1 MTAFTRRLAGGAGL
15 KELVDVPAADLC
27 DVITGLEGVK
37 NAAAAA
43 QARVT
48 DTVVTK
54 LREQAVADGV
64 PRRRADKGLRK
75 QVGLARRE
83 SPHAGS
89 RHIGFARAVVHEMP
103 NTHAAMTEGRLTEWA
118 AMELVRETA
127 CLTSQQRSIV
137 DARLADRLRV
147 DSQKALVAAA
157 RALAYELDPY
167 AFTNRGRKAAKDRR
181 VTVRPAPEVMS
192 IVSGY
197 LPVAQGVACYK
208 ALDESAR
215 SLKAAGD
222 ERSLDQLR
230 ADLFMERLTGQR
242 AADDCSIE
250 LGLVMTDKALLGL
263 DETAARLHGFGP
275 IPAPLAR
282 DVVRGPGN
290 GGACATTNTSDTT
303 GATSADPE
311 GTDPHSTSTKD
322 TDLDSTGTKSTDPDS
337 TGTKSTAPDSTG
349 TKSAGTEGAEAGK
362 LARTARVWL
371 RRLYADAVTGVLT
384 GQDQRR
390 RLFSGP
396 LRRFLVARDQV
407 CRTPWC
413 DAPVRHADHV
423 LAFAR
428 GGATTEHNGEGTC
441 QACNYDKEAP
451 GWRHETVE
459 SRKGLHTVQVRTPTG
474 HTYQSHAP
482 PLLPTLGLARA
493 RPPESGFHH
502 PGAPPVPPTTS
513 ASISDITALGHTVP
527 ANLAPLRPEDV
538 AQFLRITRSHCA

>member
-1 MTAFTRRLAGGAGL
+1 MTTVTTTATAAAECAPVHSDASACEGDPVTAAELTAFTRRLAGGAGL

-75 QVGLARRE
+75 QLGLARRE

-89 RHIGFARAVVHEMP
+89 RHIGFAQAVVHEMP

-127 CLTSQQRSIV
+127 CLTSEQRSIV

-181 VTVRPAPEVMS
+181 VTVRPAPDVMS

-230 ADLFMERLTGQR
+230 ADLFMQRLTGQC
-242 AADDCSIE
+242 AADNSSIE

-263 DETAARLHGFGP
+263 GETAARLQGFGP

-282 DVVRGPGN
+282 DLVRGA
-290 GGACATTNTSDTT
+290 GANDGDRVPTSET
-303 GATSADPE
+303 GSTAGAASAEADGPERQDANAEHADPV
-311 GTDPHSTSTKD
+311 D
-322 TDLDSTGTKSTDPDS
+322 
-337 TGTKSTAPDSTG
+337 
-349 TKSAGTEGAEAGK
+349 AEAGT
-362 LARTARVWL
+362 LAQTARVWL

-441 QACNYDKEAP
+441 EACNYDKEAP
-451 GWRHETVE
+451 GWRHETIE
-459 SRKGLHTVQVRTPTG
+459 SRKGLHIVRVTTPTG
-474 HTYQSHAP
+474 HTYESHAP
-482 PLLPTLGLARA
+482 PLLPTLGLSRDRPSARA
-493 RPPESGFHH
+493 
-502 PGAPPVPPTTS
+502 PV
-513 ASISDITALGHTVP
+513 
-527 ANLAPLRPEDV
+527 RPED
-538 AQFLRITRSHCA
+538 AILLLDRRAGDRHGPLGLLFNLQADSSISA